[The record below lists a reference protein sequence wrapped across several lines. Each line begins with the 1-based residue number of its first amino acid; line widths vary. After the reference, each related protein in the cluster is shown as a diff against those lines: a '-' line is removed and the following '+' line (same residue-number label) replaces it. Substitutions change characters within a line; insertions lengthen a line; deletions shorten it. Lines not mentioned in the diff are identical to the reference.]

1 MKNLDIDVCSVPF
14 SVIMSINWR
23 ISTKKFTTKKL
34 KQSSIN
40 HNYSVNLE
48 YKQKMNINHLKKENM
63 FTDIND
69 NKSPQ
74 VAMLEAMILSSTERK
89 ILKTT
94 AVGI

>member
-1 MKNLDIDVCSVPF
+1 MFVVCLLVLLCQ
-14 SVIMSINWR
+14 SIEELVD
-23 ISTKKFTTKKL
+23 KKSTTKKL
-34 KQSSIN
+34 KRSIIN

-74 VAMLEAMILSSTERK
+74 VAMLEAMILSSIERK

-94 AVGI
+94 AVRI